1 MAMLE
6 HYLRSALGDRFEDLR
21 ASLPDIVSDVYG
33 AFSPRP
39 IAGITDIA
47 CHHTAG
53 PKNQTWSA
61 IRAFH
66 IGPQRNWAGLAYHI
80 GVRNGRVAYVGDVTL
95 ARACVSNLNHRCV
108 CVVVTGNY
116 ETDILSPADETALR
130 LAVSAIQAW
139 ARDSIGRT
147 LGVSGH
153 GELPGQS
160 TQCPGRNL
168 TPTVHALAALYAGGA
183 VSPVTP
189 APVPPV
195 TAPAPSVTALWTAAD
210 AQATLP
216 VTRAFAL
223 WQRITAQGY
232 IPISGEFRVGIYTA
246 QRATHPRE
254 RRERLYYVP
263 SAGPYDR
270 VVFIERQS
278 AA

>member
-6 HYLRSALGDRFEDLR
+6 HYLRSALGERFEDLR
-21 ASLPDIVSDVYG
+21 ALLPDVV
-33 AFSPRP
+33 SPRYGSFSRRAITGIDT
-39 IAGITDIA
+39 IAV
-47 CHHTAG
+47 HHTVG
-53 PKNQTWSA
+53 GKGQTWA
-61 IRAFH
+61 DVRAYH
-66 IGPQRNWAGLAYHI
+66 IGPDREYSGIAYHV
-80 GVRNGRVAYVGDVTL
+80 GVRNGRVAYIGDVGL
-95 ARACVSNLNHRCV
+95 ARACVANLNHRVV
-108 CVVVTGNY
+108 CVVLTGNY
-116 ETDILSPADETALR
+116 ETDILSPADESALR

-147 LGVSGH
+147 LAVRGH

-160 TQCPGRNL
+160 TACPGRNL
-168 TPTVHALAALYAGGA
+168 TPTVRALAALYAGGA

-189 APVPPV
+189 APETPT
-195 TAPAPSVTALWTAAD
+195 TAPTPSVAALWAAAD
-210 AQATLP
+210 AQSTLP

-278 AA
+278 AV